1 MSETLL
7 CGLSKRDKTIL
18 EALNGKA
25 ANLFFI
31 DGHKHDFRAASG
43 TPNCVILRFLLRPHV
58 SKVVAALLSNLDPL
72 TDKDLGN
79 RLANY
84 LSRSNQPS
92 RKILSDW
99 KGLYQPYC
107 RQTAKEVAGASLV
120 IDMETPF
127 QHLVQDA
134 GHKTVY
140 SFREQLK
147 EILDLARQMENLGR
161 VLPFVGIDPRRED
174 LLDILTFAF
183 ANGCIGG
190 KVYPSLGFLPSHP
203 RLMPVWSAFEQSAIP
218 IIVHCSNIG
227 IFSFETRL
235 RIDGQLYDPKTNT
248 TMNVDEDW
256 IFWPWGCR
264 VLQVRPWIYLND
276 PIHWRPVLEEF
287 PNLKLC
293 FAHVGGKK
301 EIENHMKGK
310 PSWTSTILSYIDN
323 EKYSQVY
330 TDLSF
335 VSRYH
340 LINQYFLNL
349 AKSSERFRQRLILGT
364 DFPLDELLTEAQS
377 AVDGM
382 LKDFAEYLP
391 ILGIR
396 NFLRFINP

>member
-31 DGHKHDFRAASG
+31 DGHKHDFRAACG

-127 QHLVQDA
+127 QHLVHDEGQ
-134 GHKTVY
+134 KTAY

-147 EILDLARQMENLGR
+147 EILDLARQTENLGR

-174 LLDILTFAF
+174 LFDLLTFAF
-183 ANGCIGG
+183 ANGCMGG
-190 KVYPSLGFLPSHP
+190 KSTRASVSCPL
-203 RLMPVWSAFEQSAIP
+203 IP
-218 IIVHCSNIG
+218 G
-227 IFSFETRL
+227 
-235 RIDGQLYDPKTNT
+235 
-248 TMNVDEDW
+248 
-256 IFWPWGCR
+256 
-264 VLQVRPWIYLND
+264 
-276 PIHWRPVLEEF
+276 
-287 PNLKLC
+287 
-293 FAHVGGKK
+293 
-301 EIENHMKGK
+301 
-310 PSWTSTILSYIDN
+310 
-323 EKYSQVY
+323 
-330 TDLSF
+330 
-335 VSRYH
+335 
-340 LINQYFLNL
+340 
-349 AKSSERFRQRLILGT
+349 
-364 DFPLDELLTEAQS
+364 
-377 AVDGM
+377 
-382 LKDFAEYLP
+382 
-391 ILGIR
+391 
-396 NFLRFINP
+396 